1 MTRKRTGKGGVRAR
15 GGSRDLT
22 VRVKTARGRK
32 TSSTR
37 WLQRQLNDP
46 YVAAAK
52 REGYRSRAAY
62 KLIEIDERFSLLHP
76 GAVIVDLGAA
86 PGGWTQVAVQR
97 ATPNGTVIATDL
109 LAMDAVP
116 GATVLQGDFLEDS
129 GLAAVNTALAG
140 RKATVVLSDMAPST
154 TGHRKTDHL
163 RTVALA
169 EAAIDFAFAVLAPGG
184 SLLAKVFQ
192 GGAEGEVLARMKQAF
207 ATVRHVKPAA
217 SRAESPETYV
227 LATGFRGAV

>member
-1 MTRKRTGKGGVRAR
+1 MRVR
-15 GGSRDLT
+15 S
-22 VRVKTARGRK
+22 ARGRK

-62 KLIEIDERFSLLHP
+62 KLIEIDDRYALLHP

-86 PGGWTQVAVQR
+86 PGGWTQVAAQR
-97 ATPNGTVIATDL
+97 VGADGAVIAIDL
-109 LAMDAVP
+109 LAMDPVP
-116 GATVLQGDFLEDS
+116 GAGVLRGDFLEDS
-129 GLAAVNTALAG
+129 AQAAVSAALAG
-140 RKATVVLSDMAPST
+140 RKPTLVLSDMAPST

-169 EAAIDFAFAVLAPGG
+169 EAAFGFACGVLAPGG
-184 SLLAKVFQ
+184 GFLAKVFQ
-192 GGAEGEVLARMKQAF
+192 GGTEGEMLARMKRAF
-207 ATVRHVKPAA
+207 AGVRHVKPAA

-227 LATGFRGAV
+227 LATGYRGGGAPISPDT